1 MRKPSM
7 TTRILLSLVLAAVCA
22 VPTWAGYEEGVAA
35 YERGDYATTLNEWR
49 PLAEQG
55 DPTVQH
61 YLGWLYVM
69 GRGVRQDHQ
78 EAIRWFRKA
87 AEQGDRDAQTNLG
100 SLYLLGDSLPQ
111 DYTEA
116 LKWLRAAAEQDH
128 PLAQTKLGI
137 MYENGDGVP
146 QDLVQARMWLSLA
159 AAQGSELAG
168 AFRNEL
174 TKRMTP
180 AQIAEAQRLA
190 QEWKPRRK

>member
-1 MRKPSM
+1 
-7 TTRILLSLVLAAVCA
+7 
-22 VPTWAGYEEGVAA
+22 VP
-35 YERGDYATTLNEWR
+35 
-49 PLAEQG
+49 
-55 DPTVQH
+55 
-61 YLGWLYVM
+61 
-69 GRGVRQDHQ
+69 QDHQ

-137 MYENGDGVP
+137 MYEKGDGVP

-159 AAQGSELAG
+159 AVQGSELAD

-190 QEWKPRRK
+190 QEWRPSRK